1 MKKWAVIFAVAGGV
15 WMILV
20 LQFGSVPLA
29 RLSNYPGTFAARWV
43 HFRGITP
50 SRALVLAFNVW
61 LVLTSAVEW
70 AAVGLS
76 LRAVLRR
83 LSQGRSSQLS

>member
-1 MKKWAVIFAVAGGV
+1 MRKWAAVFAVAGGL

-20 LQFGSVPLA
+20 MWFGSLPLA

-43 HFRGITP
+43 QFRGIAP
-50 SRALVLAFNVW
+50 SAALVLVFNVW

-70 AAVGLS
+70 VVVGL
-76 LRAVLRR
+76 VLQSVFRR
-83 LSQGRSSQLS
+83 LSE